1 MLFRSI
7 SRVLKPLFVIKAK
20 WMGMEGLR
28 FLNEKEVYAH
38 EPHLSK
44 GVRWGVLCEQS
55 GVASPFKMTVA
66 YAENA
71 IQNGVILKLNT
82 EVLGMRLNADRIVS
96 VQTNTGEIH
105 AKCVVNAAGVYTDL
119 IAQMANDRF
128 YSIHPRKGEVILFDK
143 KKAYLV
149 NGILGFIGDRSTK
162 NTKGG
167 GIIRTY
173 EGNILVGPNAIETP
187 ERENYVTN
195 MTTLKE
201 LLSQKLPQLD
211 GLTMEDDITYFTGIR
226 AATYKED
233 FIVERSKQLV
243 NFIHV
248 AGIQSPGFASAPGI
262 AERVESIISGCAL
275 EVFENNLIKK
285 ATWNPVR
292 NPIPDLANMTLDE
305 RQKWIETRREYG
317 EIICRCEEI
326 SKGEIVDALSSPIP
340 VDTIDGVKRRVRAGM
355 GRCQGSF
362 CMPLVMEIIHE
373 VKGIPTVSITKKSG
387 ASKIAVHET
396 KIREVL

>member
-1 MLFRSI
+1 
-7 SRVLKPLFVIKAK
+7 
-20 WMGMEGLR
+20 
-28 FLNEKEVYAH
+28 
-38 EPHLSK
+38 
-44 GVRWGVLCEQS
+44 
-55 GVASPFKMTVA
+55 MTVA

-211 GLTMEDDITYFTGIR
+211 GLTMEEIGR
-226 AATYKED
+226 A
-233 FIVERSKQLV
+233 
-243 NFIHV
+243 HV
-248 AGIQSPGFASAPGI
+248 
-262 AERVESIISGCAL
+262 
-275 EVFENNLIKK
+275 
-285 ATWNPVR
+285 
-292 NPIPDLANMTLDE
+292 
-305 RQKWIETRREYG
+305 
-317 EIICRCEEI
+317 
-326 SKGEIVDALSSPIP
+326 
-340 VDTIDGVKRRVRAGM
+340 
-355 GRCQGSF
+355 
-362 CMPLVMEIIHE
+362 
-373 VKGIPTVSITKKSG
+373 
-387 ASKIAVHET
+387 
-396 KIREVL
+396 